1 MWCCF
6 MLILV
11 VEGGRCRSGFGWY
24 VLQWFVTGK
33 KEEEDE
39 NTNYIKRFFYVGR
52 GRSIF
57 E

>member
-1 MWCCF
+1 

-33 KEEEDE
+33 EEEEDE
-39 NTNYIKRFFYVGR
+39 NTNYIERFFNVGR

>member
-1 MWCCF
+1 
-6 MLILV
+6 
-11 VEGGRCRSGFGWY
+11 
-24 VLQWFVTGK
+24 VTGK

-39 NTNYIKRFFYVGR
+39 NTNYIERFFYVGR